1 MRVILIRH
9 NYHPRGCNAGWRFVL
24 ITGILW
30 VRRFGLA
37 RVGFVFVFF
46 FLLVDEVVVVV
57 VAGRRHG
64 TVSS

>member
-46 FLLVDEVVVVV
+46 FPS
-57 VAGRRHG
+57 GR
-64 TVSS
+64 